1 MATVAP
7 DLGKIRT
14 EPRGRGERR
23 NREGDE
29 VFQLLME
36 LGVVV
41 VRLAMAVLSVEIL
54 IHSPR
59 YINV

>member
-1 MATVAP
+1 MATAAP

-23 NREGDE
+23 NREGNE
-29 VFQLLME
+29 VFQLLAE

-41 VRLAMAVLSVEIL
+41 VRPAMAVLSVGIL

-59 YINV
+59 YFNG